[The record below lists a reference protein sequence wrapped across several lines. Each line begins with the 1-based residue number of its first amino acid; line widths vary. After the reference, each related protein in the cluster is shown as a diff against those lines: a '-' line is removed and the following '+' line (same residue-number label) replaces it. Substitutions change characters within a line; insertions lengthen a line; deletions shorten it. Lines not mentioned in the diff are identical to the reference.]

1 MAGGRPTSY
10 KQEYAEQAKK
20 LCALGAT
27 DAQLAD
33 FFEVAVSTI
42 ALWKVTHQEFSDSIT
57 VTKEIADRAVE
68 QSLYKRALGYECDEV
83 DIRVVNGEIIET
95 PIRKVYPP
103 DATSMIFWLKNRRPK
118 EWRDKVEAAINGGT
132 DEHGN
137 TVPLSIALKFVK
149 PEND

>member
-10 KQEYAEQAKK
+10 KPEYAEQAKK

-42 ALWKVTHQEFSDSIT
+42 TLWKVTHEEFSASIST
-57 VTKEIADRAVE
+57 SKEVADRAVE

-83 DIRVVNGEIIET
+83 DIRVVNGEIVET

-118 EWRDKVEAAINGGT
+118 EWRDKVETALTGADGGPVET
-132 DEHGN
+132 N
-137 TVPLSIALKFVK
+137 LKIEFVK
-149 PEND
+149 PKNA